1 MTKTNSETTIQ
12 PDKKIVS
19 KHTKAVDSLV
29 LDRVTKSVVDPS
41 ECLKPITSWD
51 DPYES
56 DTNKLKLQSQKNSLK
71 TLKDFEASML
81 SDGCHNLQ
89 K

>member
-41 ECLKPITSWD
+41 ECLKPITS
-51 DPYES
+51 
-56 DTNKLKLQSQKNSLK
+56 
-71 TLKDFEASML
+71 
-81 SDGCHNLQ
+81 
-89 K
+89 